1 MEHRGNT
8 QIIRGYV
15 PLGEMFGYATDLRS
29 LTQGRAQYSM
39 HFGRYEQVPA
49 NLAQEIKAKAGL

>member
-1 MEHRGNT
+1 
-8 QIIRGYV
+8 
-15 PLGEMFGYATDLRS
+15 MFGYATDLRS